1 MITNAP
7 ITQRY
12 TPPALKPDSDGWVR
26 LDETQFQTRPRPVPH
41 RRIALADV
49 LSAKPAS
56 FTSDRGFPK
65 IEVLGSPA
73 LVLVRVAL
81 PGVQEGDLRIRLE
94 ESDLVID
101 GELRPP
107 GGEVGCSVLR
117 SDWSYGPFHRR
128 IPLDISIDPA
138 AMRTELRDGLLRI
151 EIDRLTEDRALQAR
165 PVS

>member
-1 MITNAP
+1 MVTNAP
-7 ITQRY
+7 ITQ
-12 TPPALKPDSDGWVR
+12 THALPALKPDNDGWLR
-26 LDETQFQTRPRPVPH
+26 LDETQTQTRPRP
-41 RRIALADV
+41 RRHVAIAEV

-56 FTSDRGFPK
+56 FAGDRGFPK
-65 IEVLGSPA
+65 VEVLGSPA

-81 PGVQEGDLRIRLE
+81 PGVQEGDLRIRLD

-107 GGEVGCSVLR
+107 GGEAGCSVLL

-128 IPLDISIDPA
+128 IQLDVPIDPT

-151 EIDRLTEDRALQAR
+151 EIDLLIEDRALQSR

>member
-1 MITNAP
+1 MFTNAP
-7 ITQRY
+7 ISQTH
-12 TPPALKPDSDGWVR
+12 TLPTLKPDSDGWLR
-26 LDETQFQTRPRPVPH
+26 LDESQTPTRPRP
-41 RRIALADV
+41 RRRVALAEV
-49 LSAKPAS
+49 LPAKPAS
-56 FTSDRGFPK
+56 FAGDRGFPK
-65 IEVLGSPA
+65 VQVLGSPA

-107 GGEVGCSVLR
+107 GGEVGCRVLH

-128 IPLDISIDPA
+128 IQLDVQIDPA

-151 EIDRLTEDRALQAR
+151 EIDRLTEHSTLEAR